1 MEEKKAIYN
10 HGTIVNIDYEEALQ
24 DYSTIYIKGGEDLAN
39 KVRVALDSFDI
50 DGCLFDYHVQ
60 MMDEFPECPYE
71 QAIALP
77 LYELNRSERRMII
90 IPVDGAMVDADV
102 ATLSHDAEELA
113 SEALQKGFENATAT
127 NPEALRGL
135 LEVVDAEEG
144 NSLHSIS
151 VGAISNIVFDIMP
164 SIFGMDEEHESLGD
178 SMNKKMMAF
187 LKEKSKGN
195 WIDNFI
201 TICKLN
207 KETPT
212 DQGMSIIKNSL
223 KAVFGSDAVN
233 AILYFLNKINDE
245 KDYGDFAR
253 NFLDVSALAEKAN
266 VNVIV
271 KHITDGSKIKQ
282 NAGSF
287 QIFTQKEN
295 SPLKRL
301 DFANKPTYIIYL
313 MYLIDKYNRKDKALY
328 MNLIKNKE
336 QFNSLFHSV
345 YGYPIAQAATEFDK
359 LQWRIV
365 DGKRRKGRINQCIT
379 DLRQKLAETFID
391 YQESYLPYSLSAK
404 THLAVPANKIIFE
417 GDAIELTKI
426 TFL

>member
-1 MEEKKAIYN
+1 MEGNKTTYN
-10 HGTIVNIDYEEALQ
+10 HGTIVGIDYDEAIQ
-24 DYSTIYIKGGEDLAN
+24 DYSTIYIIGGEDLTN
-39 KVRVALDSFDI
+39 KVRVALESFDG
-50 DGCLFDYHVQ
+50 DGCLFNYHAQ
-60 MMDEFPECPYE
+60 QADELSDCSYE

-77 LYELNRSERRMII
+77 LYELNRSERRMLV
-90 IPVDGAMVDADV
+90 IPVDGTMVDADV
-102 ATLSHDAEELA
+102 ATLIHDAEELA
-113 SEALQKGFENATAT
+113 SEALQKGLENATAT
-127 NPEALRGL
+127 NPEVLRDL
-135 LEVVDAEEG
+135 LEAVDAEEG
-144 NSLHSIS
+144 KSLHSFS

-164 SIFGMDEEHESLGD
+164 SIFGMDEERESLGD
-178 SMNKKMMAF
+178 SMNKKMMSF
-187 LKEKSKGN
+187 LKEKSKDN
-195 WIDNFI
+195 WIENFI

-207 KETPT
+207 KEKPT
-212 DQGMSIIKNSL
+212 DQGKSIVQNSL
-223 KAVFGSDAVN
+223 KDLFGSDAVN
-233 AILYFLNKINDE
+233 AILFLLNKINDD

-271 KHITDGSKIKQ
+271 KHITDESMIKQ
-282 NAGSF
+282 NAGYY
-287 QIFTQKEN
+287 QIFTQKED
-295 SPLKRL
+295 SPVKRL

-313 MYLIDKYNRKDKALY
+313 MYLIDKYNRKDKALS

-345 YGYPIAQAATEFDK
+345 YGYPIVQAATEFDK

-365 DGKRRKGRINQCIT
+365 DGKRRRGRINQCIT

-417 GDAIELTKI
+417 GDAIELTKM